1 MVRLFA
7 LIALLALVAKGVRSA
22 EFQLAPC
29 AFEPPKNTTVQCGWL
44 DVAECRSRPGGKRLR
59 LHVARYRS
67 TAPAPRVDP
76 IVWLVGGPGG
86 AGHTLSTALFDQVVR
101 PYLAKR
107 DFIVLDPRGVGYSRP
122 ELQCAEADLG
132 CYQRLKASGFSI
144 ECYNSVEFAS
154 DLEDLRRAL
163 GVRQWNLIGES
174 YGTHLAMVA
183 MRLFPAGIRSAVLDS
198 VAPPGF
204 DNRHEDH
211 RWLQNAMRR
220 LIANCEHD
228 AACRAAFPGL
238 ARAYDEAARAVS
250 NRPLRVTG
258 SDHGIPYDIALT
270 NRSLPILLFL
280 LFYDSQGPAS
290 VPVALQSLARGEV
303 HGAWRKAAF
312 LQAAIQKHLANQTV
326 NVLWSC
332 NDSGT
337 LPGFRKKCE
346 ETGLRQVIQWPASP
360 SSIPTL
366 ILAGEYDPA
375 TPPEAARHAS
385 VSLAKSQLFVLPGYG
400 HMVTA
405 AGNCPIE
412 LIQAFL
418 DNPRQK
424 LTATCA
430 DRLRTN
436 WVLGRQ

>member
-1 MVRLFA
+1 
-7 LIALLALVAKGVRSA
+7 
-22 EFQLAPC
+22 
-29 AFEPPKNTTVQCGWL
+29 
-44 DVAECRSRPGGKRLR
+44 
-59 LHVARYRS
+59 
-67 TAPAPRVDP
+67 
-76 IVWLVGGPGG
+76 VWLVGGPGG
-86 AGHTLSTALFDQVVR
+86 AGHTLSTALFDQVVK

-107 DFIVLDPRGVGYSRP
+107 DFIVLDPRGVGYSTP

-132 CYQRLKASGFSI
+132 CYQRLKAGGFAI

-154 DLEDLRRAL
+154 DLEALRRAL
-163 GVRQWNLIGES
+163 GVQQWNLIGES
-174 YGTHLAMVA
+174 YGTHLALVA
-183 MRLFPAGIRSAVLDS
+183 MRLFPAGIRSVVLDS
-198 VAPPGF
+198 VVPPGL

-270 NRSLPILLFL
+270 NRSLPTLLFL

-303 HGAWRKAAF
+303 HGAWHKAAF

-405 AGNCPIE
+405 AGNCPVE

-436 WVLGRQ
+436 WILGR

>member
-1 MVRLFA
+1 MVRLLA
-7 LIALLALVAKGVRSA
+7 GIVLLALVAAGGSSA
-22 EFQLAPC
+22 ELRWAPC
-29 AFEPPKNTTVQCGWL
+29 AFESAKNAPVQCGWL
-44 DVAECRSRPGGKRLR
+44 EVAECRSRPQGKRLR

-76 IVWLVGGPGG
+76 ILWLVGGPGG
-86 AGHTLSTALFDQVVR
+86 AGHTLSTALFDQIVK
-101 PYLAKR
+101 PYLEKR
-107 DFIVLDPRGVGYSRP
+107 DFIVLDPRGVSYSKP

-132 CYQRLKASGFSI
+132 CYQRLKASGISI

-163 GVRQWNLIGES
+163 GVQQWNLIGES
-174 YGTHLAMVA
+174 YGTHLALVA
-183 MRLFPAGIRSAVLDS
+183 MRLFPAGIRSVVLDS
-198 VAPPGF
+198 VVPPGF
-204 DNRHEDH
+204 DNRYEDH

-220 LIANCEHD
+220 LIANCERD
-228 AACRAAFPGL
+228 TACRNAFPGL
-238 ARAYDEAARAVS
+238 ARAYEVAARAVS
-250 NRPLRVTG
+250 NQPLRVTG
-258 SDHGIPYDIALT
+258 SDHGVTYDTALT
-270 NRSLPILLFL
+270 NRSLPSLLFL

-290 VPVALQSLARGEV
+290 VPAALQSLARREV
-303 HGAWRKAAF
+303 HRAWHRAAF
-312 LQAAIQKHLANQTV
+312 LQAAISKHLANQTV
-326 NVLWSC
+326 NILWSC
-332 NDSGT
+332 NDSGS

-346 ETGLRQVIQWPASP
+346 ETGLRQAIEWPLAP

-375 TPPEAARHAS
+375 TPPEAAHHAS
-385 VSLAKSQLFVLPGYG
+385 LSLSKSQLFVLPGYG

-430 DRLRTN
+430 EQLRTN
-436 WVLGRQ
+436 WTLGGH